1 MSNEKVNSFVKMVIE
16 ENLVDA
22 QVTLKEYL
30 NEKLT
35 GILQEK
41 YEEYAPTLFEEVDAK
56 KADKNKDGELSSWE
70 IASSKWAEG
79 NTDETTGSDGSEEEE
94 EGDTE
99 DEDGEEDGEEAEE
112 DEEDGEDDEDQE

>member
-22 QVTLKEYL
+22 QLTLKEYL

-41 YEEYAPTLFEEVDAK
+41 YEEYAPALFEKVDAE
-56 KADKNKDGELSSWE
+56 KADKNKDGKLSSWE

-79 NTDETTGSDGSEEEE
+79 NNDETTGEDEPAEEE
-94 EGDTE
+94 EGDAE
-99 DEDGEEDGEEAEE
+99 DEDSEEDGEEPEE
-112 DEEDGEDDEDQE
+112 DEEDSESDEDEE